1 MSTYLKPH
9 RFPKLGIYVKER
21 LPKETINRI
30 QNNNYTIETIEVA
43 DRFIDVTGRTHI
55 FLTDEDVYVSV
66 YNNNLF
72 EFEYS
77 IKVPKF
83 GEFKIRILSK
93 TLQYRR

>member
-1 MSTYLKPH
+1 MDFQS
-9 RFPKLGIYVKER
+9 FVKER

-43 DRFIDVTGRTHI
+43 DRFIDATGRTHI